1 MRLSIPAKP
10 LFEVP
15 LSVVSLAVVF
25 VFAANAEKF
34 SLLVRNT
41 FYIYG
46 HSRFSS
52 VGWPLVQRQCSGNF
66 HSWLNTVWW
75 LSRVVSVAVVSEY
88 DLLWLS
94 FGWLC
99 GFIWLQMDLN

>member
-88 DLLWLS
+88 
-94 FGWLC
+94 
-99 GFIWLQMDLN
+99 